1 MKKSTLIIQ
10 SVLFASLASAANLTL
25 VGGGTTF
32 DTTNYSGTEYD
43 RIIINAG
50 DNGFI
55 GNSGG
60 TITAIN
66 PGDTT
71 DGYMVSESHATI
83 LASADYTFS
92 EAVLLKANTQLN
104 PSNGT
109 IYWAVTLGAYVKN
122 GATLTFEKGLTL
134 NDTTGLSTCEP
145 RFSFVGDG
153 TGSIVLNQISGT
165 FTASGSKRGVET
177 VLDNVNL
184 TLKNTAGS
192 SVSSNYFHLGS
203 NSTLTLETNLDVSGN
218 TFAIR
223 NPIADGGTIGTV
235 YMNGHTI
242 TAKAFTINAESKKTG
257 LAFFDFANGDGKLII
272 GEEGLTLTNANGVY
286 VEFLNFDENDKFYS
300 EKKLDNTMLSH
311 FTMNGMRSDEILETT
326 EVYNGKTYF
335 SYYVIPEPSTYA
347 AIFGAIALGFVAYRR
362 RK

>member
-1 MKKSTLIIQ
+1 MKKTLILQ
-10 SVLFASLASAANLTL
+10 SVLFASLASAADLTL

-32 DTTNYSGTEYD
+32 DTTNYSTTEYN

-60 TITAIN
+60 TFTVIN
-66 PGDTT
+66 AGDTGN
-71 DGYMVSESHATI
+71 GYMVSESSASI

-104 PSNGT
+104 PANGT
-109 IYWAVTLGAYVKN
+109 KYWATTLGAYVKN

-134 NDTTGLSTCEP
+134 NDTTGLATCAP

-165 FTASGSKRGVET
+165 FTANGSLRGVET
-177 VLDNVNL
+177 VLDNVNI

-192 SVSSNYFHLGS
+192 SVSSNYFHLGA
-203 NSTLTLETNLDVSGN
+203 NSKLTLETDLNVSGN

-242 TAKAFTINAESKKTG
+242 TARCFTINAESKKTG
-257 LAFFDFANGDGKLII
+257 VAYFDFANGDGKLIV
-272 GEEGLTLTNANGVY
+272 GDQGLSLTNANGVY

-311 FTMNGMRSDEILETT
+311 FIMNGMESNEILETT
-326 EVYNGKTYF
+326 EVFNGKTYF

-347 AIFGAIALGFVAYRR
+347 MIFGALALAFALYRR
-362 RK
+362 K